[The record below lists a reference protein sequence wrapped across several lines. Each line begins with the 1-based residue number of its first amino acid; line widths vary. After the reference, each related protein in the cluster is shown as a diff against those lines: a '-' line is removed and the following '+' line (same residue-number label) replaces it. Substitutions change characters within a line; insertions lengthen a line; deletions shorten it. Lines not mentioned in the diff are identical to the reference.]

1 MSDKEY
7 KDMINES
14 FLEKSRSANIE
25 DIYTDSKIVVL
36 DNGGW
41 YAMQV
46 TNGES
51 LQSRIKEEPELLERI
66 RIHN

>member
-7 KDMINES
+7 RDMINNS
-14 FLEKSRSANIE
+14 FLEKSRPATIE

-36 DNGGW
+36 DNGAW